1 MTVLDLTLVAC
12 LIALRETGDGG
23 FSSPSFLFLGGGS
36 LLSFAAMGKSEI
48 TMEMG
53 LPYYIIL
60 TTKTET
66 LPEYLTLQ

>member
-1 MTVLDLTLVAC
+1 MTVLHLTLVAC

-36 LLSFAAMGKSEI
+36 LLSFSMGKSGI
-48 TMEMG
+48 TMKMG